1 MIEVVYMKVDEQIL
15 QIVSDPSFDRF
26 TTFEL
31 KKAFEE
37 KVGEDF
43 LTLSDM
49 FKFIFSQMKLLAKA
63 GMIERSRNAPVFSG
77 IYAKTDRFQANQNV
91 SIDSSPIGIK
101 EKHKTYK
108 QQLLIGIGEA
118 QEYQQLCKEYPELK
132 NELQPKYN
140 KVRDQNSR
148 VLGKIRVI
156 ESLLNK
162 TDAF

>member
-1 MIEVVYMKVDEQIL
+1 MNVDEQIL
-15 QIVSDPSFDRF
+15 QIISDPSFDSF

-37 KVGEDF
+37 KVGEEY
-43 LTLSDM
+43 LEIVEM
-49 FKFIFSQMKLLAKA
+49 FNFVRVQIKLLVQK
-63 GMIERSRNAPVFSG
+63 GLIERSRTEHIFSC
-77 IYAKTDRFQANQNV
+77 IYTKVEDFDVKKISKVAL
-91 SIDSSPIGIK
+91 SPTGLK
-101 EKHKTYK
+101 DKHKSYK
-108 QQLLIGIGEA
+108 QQLLVGLGEA

-162 TDAF
+162 ADTY

>member
-1 MIEVVYMKVDEQIL
+1 
-15 QIVSDPSFDRF
+15 
-26 TTFEL
+26 
-31 KKAFEE
+31 
-37 KVGEDF
+37 
-43 LTLSDM
+43 
-49 FKFIFSQMKLLAKA
+49 MKLLTKT
-63 GMIERSRNAPVFSG
+63 GMIERSRNTSVFSG
-77 IYAKTDRFQANQNV
+77 IYVKTDRFQGDQNI

-148 VLGKIRVI
+148 VLGKIKVI
-156 ESLLNK
+156 ELLLNK
-162 TDAF
+162 TDTY